1 MRELL
6 EFLSSEP
13 LCGYFLGVRRLLPLL
28 IFVFSLQ
35 AHGFEWIELTDGT
48 KVEGRILSVTADGV
62 LMDVQTSPAIREE
75 RNFPRA
81 DVAKIQRAGKDD
93 IAFAEVAGITV
104 PATADDPGVYD
115 VLLEQKVRPFMKNY
129 AYSKHMP
136 EARKLAATLE
146 AERARVSAGELKVDG
161 RWIGGGAVGPEKTE
175 VTGQLQLSKMKA
187 ANDPAAA
194 MMAFEVLE
202 KNAGTS
208 SSYPEGVR
216 LARASLEK
224 MRAVLVRAR
233 TDLDRRT
240 REQEQGLQLASAD
253 RRMQMETGIAQEKA
267 SIATQVERARQTG
280 GKWLPLL
287 PDAKVLEE
295 LSKLT
300 DTEDLRLAKV
310 DADSMMAGVTAAT
323 GAREQIAAGRL
334 PEAKASLDQAQKLW
348 PQYVLLAS
356 LKDSLRKSEEDAA
369 KKAKEPE
376 LTRKP

>member
-1 MRELL
+1 
-6 EFLSSEP
+6 
-13 LCGYFLGVRRLLPLL
+13 VRRLLPLL

-161 RWIGGGAVGPEKTE
+161 RWIGGGAVGAEKTE

-334 PEAKASLDQAQKLW
+334 PEAKASLEQAQKLW